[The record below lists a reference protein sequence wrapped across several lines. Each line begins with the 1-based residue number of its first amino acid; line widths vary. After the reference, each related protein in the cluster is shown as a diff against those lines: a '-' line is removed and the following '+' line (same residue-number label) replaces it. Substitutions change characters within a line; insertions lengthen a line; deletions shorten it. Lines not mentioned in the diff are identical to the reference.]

1 MYKSDKQRRFFNS
14 PTGKAKLG
22 AEKVAEYNE
31 ASKGMKLP
39 EAKEPKPA
47 ERVEKM
53 PGLPKTRYTHIMKI

>member
-1 MYKSDKQRRFFNS
+1 MPYKSDKQRRFFNS

-39 EAKEPKPA
+39 EAKEPKH
-47 ERVEKM
+47 VEKM